1 MTSPY
6 GYIKLIGSTPVEYSA
21 SGRYDN
27 MQNLSFD
34 NTKFELVQG
43 ELPPGSIQW
52 QDLPI
57 ATGTGL
63 LKFIQEQI
71 GLQYANDPGALLATL
86 SVFDQFPLNDN
97 DPNRNNGIS
106 HYGLVEFL
114 KSENLNPMPLDSL
127 NYLKNLVNASTKIN
141 GYKQTILGL
150 VASWENT
157 VRFEN

>member
-1 MTSPY
+1 MDY
-6 GYIKLIGSTPVEYSA
+6 GYIKLIGSDPVEYLSC
-21 SGRYDN
+21 GLYVN
-27 MQNLSFD
+27 IQNELFD

-57 ATGTGL
+57 ATGNGL
-63 LKFIQEQI
+63 LKFMQEQI
-71 GLQYANDPGALLATL
+71 GLQHVNDPGALLATL

-97 DPNRNNGIS
+97 DPNRNDGIN
-106 HYGLVEFL
+106 HYVLVEFL
-114 KSENLNPMPLDSL
+114 KSENLNPMPLNSL

-141 GYKQTILGL
+141 GYKQIILGL